1 VGLGVAWGVVGL
13 GWGVQ
18 RGVGLVV
25 TGVVRGVR
33 RVGIVGLWVEAMTVA
48 GRRLVVV
55 GWRG

>member
-25 TGVVRGVR
+25 TGVVGGVR

-48 GRRLVVV
+48 GRGLVVV